1 MQPIKITEN
10 KLVLYPLILFSI
22 ILIGLCDY
30 YTGIQLSFSFF
41 YVLPILVIAIK
52 TKTKPIEIILVCL
65 FAGIVWFESEF
76 HSNTFTSMFFPIWNS
91 MIRILFFTSIS
102 LLLNF
107 LKKRELNISLM
118 NEKLIL
124 LNNEKNKFIGIAAH
138 DLANPIGTIYSF
150 SELLLDNQTNK
161 MDQEMEESVSF
172 IRDLSHNTLGV
183 LKNLLNVSVIESGKI
198 ELKIEKNNYIEFITK
213 QIIFNQILASKKKIN
228 IHLETAQEVI
238 LLNFDKTFLSQV
250 VNNLLTNA
258 IKFSFAESD
267 ILIKITKDKNNHIYT
282 EVIDQGKG
290 IPEKEKQKLFNYFQK
305 TSTQPTNGEHSTGL
319 GLAIAKQIITL
330 HKGTIGVTTKENEG
344 SNFHY
349 SLPL

>member
-1 MQPIKITEN
+1 
-10 KLVLYPLILFSI
+10 
-22 ILIGLCDY
+22 
-30 YTGIQLSFSFF
+30 
-41 YVLPILVIAIK
+41 
-52 TKTKPIEIILVCL
+52 
-65 FAGIVWFESEF
+65 
-76 HSNTFTSMFFPIWNS
+76 
-91 MIRILFFTSIS
+91 
-102 LLLNF
+102 
-107 LKKRELNISLM
+107 M